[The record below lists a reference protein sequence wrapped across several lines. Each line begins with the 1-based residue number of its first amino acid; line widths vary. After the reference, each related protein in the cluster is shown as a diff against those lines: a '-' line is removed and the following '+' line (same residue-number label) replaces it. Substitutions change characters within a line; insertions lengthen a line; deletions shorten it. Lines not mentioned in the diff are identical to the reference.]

1 MHRSALRL
9 VALLT
14 LVASATGETCY
25 FPDGSVDQG
34 GIECPRIGDNA
45 VVACC
50 RKSNHYCL
58 DNGLCL
64 EPNAWTMYRNSCTD
78 KNFRAAGC
86 PKICRH
92 TAPRG
97 YTGVNYCYQDAIWT
111 CRGRN
116 DCDKANFTM
125 PSPRGRML
133 INTALESDL
142 GIAAATSTGPSGTSI
157 AVCSTTSEAS
167 SGISTG
173 AAAGIGVGVGVPLA
187 IAVVA
192 LTILLLRE
200 KKKSR
205 AAGLNDGATTV
216 GGSQPSPAPVWA
228 KHEYPGGFVQAPQP
242 GYGQQP
248 TTELPP
254 DPTVRHELPQ

>member
-1 MHRSALRL
+1 MHRSALRF

-34 GIECPRIGDNA
+34 GIECPKIGENA

-86 PKICRH
+86 PKICRDAALSGH
-92 TAPRG
+92 
-97 YTGVNYCYQDAIWT
+97 TGVNYCFQDAIWT

-116 DCDKANFTM
+116 DCDKGNFTM

-142 GIAAATSTGPSGTSI
+142 GIAAATSAGPSGTSI
-157 AVCSTTSEAS
+157 AVCSKTSEAS
-167 SGISTG
+167 NGISTG
-173 AAAGIGVGVGVPLA
+173 AAAGIGVGVGLPLA

-192 LTILLLRE
+192 LTVLLLRE

-205 AAGLNDGATTV
+205 AAGLDGMTTA
-216 GGSQPSPAPVWA
+216 GGSESSPAPVWA
-228 KHEYPGGFVQAPQP
+228 KHKYPGGFAQANQP